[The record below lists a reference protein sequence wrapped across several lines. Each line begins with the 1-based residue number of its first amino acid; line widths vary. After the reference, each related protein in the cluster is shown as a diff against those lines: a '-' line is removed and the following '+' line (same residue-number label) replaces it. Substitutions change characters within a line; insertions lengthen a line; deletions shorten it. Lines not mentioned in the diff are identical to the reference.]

1 MTLPTP
7 WPAGPPARDAN
18 FAAEEYVRYEWL
30 AAVSMLVR
38 CGRVY
43 MAAAIWVVA

>member
-1 MTLPTP
+1 MRRM
-7 WPAGPPARDAN
+7 AVIG
-18 FAAEEYVRYEWL
+18 AEEYVRYEWL